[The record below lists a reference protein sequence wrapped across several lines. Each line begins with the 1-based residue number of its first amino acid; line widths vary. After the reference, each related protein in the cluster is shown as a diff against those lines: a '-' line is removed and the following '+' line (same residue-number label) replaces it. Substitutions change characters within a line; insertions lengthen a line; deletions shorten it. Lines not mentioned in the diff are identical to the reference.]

1 MDNRQHEHLACR
13 RSAAGPG
20 AAYAGTNC
28 AGTGLTGNAPPYQST
43 RLISPVFVVPA
54 ANQNPRLRWWQWFR
68 FGSDTSQ
75 GTDGGDF
82 QISTNDGASWQT
94 LASYGGGT
102 FGASGGWSQPSIDLS
117 GYGGQSVQVAFH
129 FHSQRDDNGGEPG
142 WFVDNVTLVTGPIT
156 TLTPNVTVDF
166 ESGLGDWSVDNGGL
180 GWWACRR
187 RGRERRMRGRTV
199 RGQV

>member
-1 MDNRQHEHLACR
+1 MWCR
-13 RSAAGPG
+13 RPIES
-20 AAYAGTNC
+20 
-28 AGTGLTGNAPPYQST
+28 
-43 RLISPVFVVPA
+43 
-54 ANQNPRLRWWQWFR
+54 RLRWWQWFR

-166 ESGLGDWSVDNGGL
+166 ESGLGDWSVDNGG
-180 GWWACRR
+180 WAVGVPAAGPGAAYAGTNCA
-187 RGRERRMRGRTV
+187 ETV
-199 RGQV
+199 RQGMLRPIKARG